1 MSRIHGIG
9 VDLVEI
15 QRMAAALERQGDAF
29 LQRILN
35 EDELSVY
42 QQRFA
47 SSPQRSLRYLATR
60 FAAKEAFAKAMGT
73 GIGSVVGFHLLSVL
87 NDEKG
92 MPYIILKG
100 SLKVKCEEMS
110 LQVYVSLSDE
120 VHYATAQV
128 LISKIN

>member
-1 MSRIHGIG
+1 VSSIHGIG

-15 QRMAAALERQGDAF
+15 QRMEGALERQGDTF
-29 LQRILN
+29 LRRILN

-42 QQRFA
+42 QQRFV
-47 SSPQRSLRYLATR
+47 SSPERGLRYLATR
-60 FAAKEAFAKAMGT
+60 FAAKEAFSKAMGT
-73 GIGSVVGFHLLSVL
+73 GIGSVVGFHLLSIL

-92 MPYIILKG
+92 RPYIVLRG
-100 SLKVKCEEMS
+100 SLKVMCEEMA
-110 LQVYVSLSDE
+110 LQIFVSLSDE

>member
-1 MSRIHGIG
+1 MSSIHGIG

-15 QRMAAALERQGDAF
+15 QRMEGALERQGDTF
-29 LQRILN
+29 LRRILN

-42 QQRFA
+42 QQRFV
-47 SSPQRSLRYLATR
+47 SSPERGLRYLATR
-60 FAAKEAFAKAMGT
+60 FAAKEAFSKAMGT
-73 GIGSVVGFHLLSVL
+73 GIGSVVGFHLLSIL

-92 MPYIILKG
+92 RPYIVLRG
-100 SLKVKCEEMS
+100 SLKVMCEEMA
-110 LQVYVSLSDE
+110 LQIFVSLSDE